1 MLQAQ
6 VYYEQASRHRFA
18 QLTLGVELESGWGG
32 QTSYLATDGSML
44 TQELASTIRPR
55 ILIGGMHFWGH
66 ADFSI
71 AFPLSYPEQRTS
83 NLNLAALSGVETIF
97 KYYPIAVRRGGI
109 RPYLGFSLAPY
120 TFFQD
125 NSNLALGEG
134 PSRTYV
140 RLPLKTGL
148 TFSLANHLFDL
159 GLTYNYANTI
169 DYPLSPE
176 LNTEISTAPLFAHV
190 SYRYQLETTLSAE
203 RGWENGSTQE
213 LTDRLAENGGLN
225 DFFVGIG
232 LSSAWWLGRSDYV
245 EEERPFLP
253 GYNTAI
259 MPDFSL
265 GYYLH
270 QPDLQ
275 LALSYRAYASSHRAF
290 GVFNQSKRQSIGLE
304 LTKNLFD
311 YNGFVPFLGP
321 VVSRETLSFNE
332 RDSQGVDIS
341 LQERKT
347 AFGIAFGWDVR
358 PNRIQ
363 SFILRTNLRYFPNLF
378 LEHPS
383 GRRLDFD
390 AIEFNF
396 IQLVLFPERLF

>member
-1 MLQAQ
+1 MEAGLYYLLRAYGTFRTQFLSGVTVCSILACLKPYLKVLLLMQFYWRLLCLLCCSSGLQAQ

-32 QTSYLATDGSML
+32 QTNYLATDGRLL
-44 TQELASTIRPR
+44 TQDLASTLRPR

-97 KYYPIAVRRGGI
+97 KYYPFAVRRGGI
-109 RPYLGFSLAPY
+109 RPYLGFSLAPF

-125 NSNLALGEG
+125 NSILAMGEG

-176 LNTEISTAPLFAHV
+176 LNTEITTPPLFAHL

-203 RGWENGSTQE
+203 RGWEDQPTSKKNAPSCQDIIPPSCPIFLWATICISPIYSWP
-213 LTDRLAENGGLN
+213 LA
-225 DFFVGIG
+225 
-232 LSSAWWLGRSDYV
+232 
-245 EEERPFLP
+245 
-253 GYNTAI
+253 TAPI
-259 MPDFSL
+259 L
-265 GYYLH
+265 
-270 QPDLQ
+270 
-275 LALSYRAYASSHRAF
+275 
-290 GVFNQSKRQSIGLE
+290 
-304 LTKNLFD
+304 
-311 YNGFVPFLGP
+311 
-321 VVSRETLSFNE
+321 
-332 RDSQGVDIS
+332 
-341 LQERKT
+341 
-347 AFGIAFGWDVR
+347 
-358 PNRIQ
+358 
-363 SFILRTNLRYFPNLF
+363 LRTKP
-378 LEHPS
+378 
-383 GRRLDFD
+383 
-390 AIEFNF
+390 
-396 IQLVLFPERLF
+396 LVSLTSLNASQ